1 MKYLKYFVLLLLL
14 IPLNVHAANICNASR
29 HNALKV
35 KAHKV
40 DLSYELKFDE
50 AHNPYFEI
58 TVMNM
63 TDELLLKF
71 DGTTYK
77 ATETGMFVIDD
88 KLEGGN
94 TYKFN
99 FYGGYGNVCVE
110 QFIYSKSLKLP
121 KYNIY
126 SEREECIEYE
136 DFPLCNKWYSKE
148 IGSDNDFL
156 LALETYKDSLEENKP
171 IDLDSDNRTIFER
184 IIDFYLDYLIV
195 TLPLTILV
203 IAGIT
208 FLIVKKIIKNRK
220 RVKLNNENFKL

>member
-1 MKYLKYFVLLLLL
+1 MKYLKYLVLLLLL
-14 IPLNVHAANICNASR
+14 VPFNVNAANICNASR
-29 HNALKV
+29 HNALKA
-35 KAHKV
+35 KAYKI

-50 AHNPYFEI
+50 EHNPYFEI

-63 TDELLLKF
+63 TDELMLKF
-71 DGTTYK
+71 AGTTYK
-77 ATETGMFVIDD
+77 ASETGMFVLDD

-110 QFIYSKSLKLP
+110 QFVYSKSIKLP

-136 DFPLCNKWYSKE
+136 DFPLCNKWYPKE

-156 LALETYKDSLEENKP
+156 EALEIYKDSLVDNKP
-171 IDLDSDNRTIFER
+171 IDLDKDDSTFFEKV
-184 IIDFYLDYLIV
+184 IDFYLNHIIL
-195 TLPLTILV
+195 TLPLTIIIV
-203 IAGIT
+203 GGFIY
-208 FLIVKKIIKNRK
+208 LIIKKIVNKKK
-220 RVKLNNENFKL
+220 RVKINKEEFKL